1 MPDLNYHHLHYF
13 WVVAREGSI
22 TRAADLLS
30 VTQPT
35 ISAQVSALERSLG
48 VALFRRR
55 GNRLELTDTGRIVQ
69 EHASTIFRV
78 GERITEAVHS
88 RHRPG
93 PTRFAVGVVDSVPLL
108 SAHRLLGP
116 ALSQPPEELKLVLR
130 VGPRG
135 PLLAALAAH
144 TLDVVL
150 ADAAL
155 GPSEPIDG
163 YTHEI
168 HESAALIFG
177 APALVDALTGPF
189 PDALEGA
196 PFVLHTEN
204 TPLRRGLDGW
214 FARHKLRPQVAA
226 EVEDVGFLQ
235 LLGQD
240 GRGFFIAP
248 ALVQEEICARYDV
261 RVVGIAE
268 GVTERFFGITM
279 ERDPSH
285 PAIQALID
293 SNSRSSTASGSG
305 ATPVCTGEH

>member
-13 WVVAREGSI
+13 WVVAREGTI
-22 TRAADLLS
+22 KRAAELLG

-55 GNRLELTDTGRIVQ
+55 GNRLELTETGRTVQ

-78 GERITEAVHS
+78 GERITDAVHS
-88 RHRPG
+88 LHHPG
-93 PTRFAVGVVDSVPLL
+93 PQRFAVGVVDSVPLL
-108 SAHRLLGP
+108 SAHRLLEP
-116 ALSQPPEELKLVLR
+116 ALSLPPAELRIVLR
-130 VGPRG
+130 VGRRA
-135 PLLAALAAH
+135 PLRAALAAH
-144 TLDVVL
+144 TLDFVL
-150 ADAAL
+150 ADVAL
-155 GPSEPIDG
+155 GPSEATEG
-163 YTHEI
+163 HTHHL

-177 APALVDALTGPF
+177 APALVDELAGRF
-189 PDALEGA
+189 PAGLEGA

-204 TPLRRGLDGW
+204 TPLRRGLDAW
-214 FARHKLRPQVAA
+214 FARHNLRPRVAA

-248 ALVQEEICARYDV
+248 ALVQEEICARYNV

-293 SNSRSSTASGSG
+293 SKSRSSTASGSG
-305 ATPVCTGEH
+305 ATPV